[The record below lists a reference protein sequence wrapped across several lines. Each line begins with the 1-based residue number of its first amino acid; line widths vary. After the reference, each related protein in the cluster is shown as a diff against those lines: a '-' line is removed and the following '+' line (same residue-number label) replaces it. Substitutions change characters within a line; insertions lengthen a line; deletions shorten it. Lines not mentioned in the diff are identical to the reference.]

1 MKRKI
6 IPALLLLIAAG
17 AAVWWFLMR
26 PEKEEGLTLAG
37 SIEARTVEVGSLVG
51 GRIAAV
57 HVEEGDRVEAGQ
69 PLVTFETDLRD
80 LEIAEQRTR
89 VAEARANLERVR
101 RGPRQE
107 ELRRARIEWESAE
120 TDRQR
125 FQALWRSGVVARR
138 DYDAA
143 EVRAAQALESYRE
156 AQRGGRPE
164 DVAAAQASLAGAEQR
179 LAYLDRQRQETVV
192 AAPASGIVETLDL
205 RPGDLV
211 GANQPVAS
219 LLEQGQLS
227 VRVYVPEPRLGQVRV
242 GQAASVFV
250 DSFPGRAFP
259 GRIVEISDQGEY
271 TPRNL
276 QTLEQRSDQVFA
288 AKVRVAPAPELKA
301 GMAALV
307 RLWEPGAA
315 TPAAEPS
322 RRGSAGR

>member
-1 MKRKI
+1 MKRKV
-6 IPALLLLIAAG
+6 IPVLLLLTVTG

-26 PEKEEGLTLAG
+26 PQKEDQGLTLAG

-51 GRIAAV
+51 GRVAAV
-57 HVEEGDRVEAGQ
+57 HVEEGARVAAGQ
-69 PLVTFETDLRD
+69 PIVTFETDLRD
-80 LEIAEQRTR
+80 LEIAEQRAR
-89 VAEARANLERVR
+89 IAEARANLERVR
-101 RGPRQE
+101 RGPRDE

-120 TDRQR
+120 TDRKR
-125 FQALWRSGVVARR
+125 FQALWQSGVAARR

-143 EVRAAQALESYRE
+143 QVRAAQALESYRE
-156 AQRGGRPE
+156 ARRGGRAE
-164 DVAAAQASLAGAEQR
+164 DVAAAQAALAGAEQR

-219 LLEQGQLS
+219 LLEQGQLW
-227 VRVYVPEPRLGQVRV
+227 VRVYVPEPRLGEVRV
-242 GQAASVFV
+242 GQTAAVFV

-276 QTLEQRSDQVFA
+276 QTLEQRSDQVFG
-288 AKVRVAPAPELKA
+288 AKVRVEPAPELKA

-307 RLWEPGAA
+307 RIREPG
-315 TPAAEPS
+315 PP
-322 RRGSAGR
+322 RPGSAR